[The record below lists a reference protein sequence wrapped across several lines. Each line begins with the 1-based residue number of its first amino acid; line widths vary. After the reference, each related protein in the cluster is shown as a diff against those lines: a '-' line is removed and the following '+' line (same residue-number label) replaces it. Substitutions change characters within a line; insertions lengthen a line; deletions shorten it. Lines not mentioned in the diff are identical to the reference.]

1 MMRGWRERA
10 LPQGGHELA
19 LLQGGDALFP
29 AMQAA
34 IDAAAHD
41 VWLAS
46 YIVHTDAASAGIV
59 DALLRADRRGVR
71 VRVVVDGFGARDALP
86 WWRQRL
92 QGSRV
97 ALAVFRPIDR
107 WWHWFQPGQLRRL
120 HQKLCVVDEAVAFVG
135 GINLLDDRLDLRHGV
150 LAAPRLDFAVRVA
163 GPIVADVHRTV
174 RRLWTRAW
182 LGADFGDELRALLT
196 APEPL
201 QRARRWLDDRWRDWQ
216 GQRAQALAWRRSRR
230 EALANLRPVRAA
242 FVRRDNLVQRHAIER
257 EYLHALR
264 AAQRQVDLICPYFY
278 PSARLLRAL
287 RQAAARGVQVR
298 LLLQGQF
305 DYRMA
310 ELAARALYADLL
322 GRGMR
327 VFEYR
332 AAFLHAKVAQV
343 DGQWATVGSS
353 NLDPASLVLNL
364 EANVVVWDEGVA
376 AQLRAAFELAL
387 QGAEEVH
394 AETPLPGWRGLRGW
408 LRRRLVAWMAQLYLR
423 MAGGG
428 RY

>member
-10 LPQGGHELA
+10 WPQGGHDLA

-34 IDAAAHD
+34 IDLAAHD

-46 YIVHTDAASAGIV
+46 YIVHTDAASDAIV
-59 DALLRADRRGVR
+59 QALLRADRRGVR
-71 VRVVVDGFGARDALP
+71 VRVVVDGFGAREALP
-86 WWRQRL
+86 WWRARL

-135 GINLLDDRLDLRHGV
+135 GINLLDDRWDLGHGA
-150 LAAPRLDFAVRVA
+150 LPAPRLDFAVRVA

-182 LGADFGDELRALLT
+182 LGADFGDEVRALLT

-201 QRARRWLDDRWRDWQ
+201 QRARQWVDARWRDWQ
-216 GQRAQALAWRRSRR
+216 GERAQTLAWRRGRQD
-230 EALANLRPVRAA
+230 AVADARPVRAA
-242 FVRRDNLVQRHAIER
+242 FVRRDNLAQRHAIER

-264 AAQRQVDLICPYFY
+264 EARSQIDLICPYFY
-278 PSARLLRAL
+278 PSGRLLRAL
-287 RQAAARGVQVR
+287 HRAAARGVHIR

-305 DYRMA
+305 DYRLA

-322 GRGMR
+322 ARGVR

-343 DGQWATVGSS
+343 DGQWATIGSS
-353 NLDPASLVLNL
+353 NLDPTSLVLNL
-364 EANVVVWDEGVA
+364 EANVVVWDEGLATEVR
-376 AQLRAAFELAL
+376 QAFEKAL
-387 QGAEEVH
+387 SGAEEVL
-394 AETPLPGWRGLRGW
+394 AERQPPGWRGWRGW
-408 LRRRLVAWMAQLYLR
+408 LRRRLVAWAAQLYLR

-428 RY
+428 VY